1 MRRTP
6 RQQRFVMG
14 VWVAVVF
21 CAGLA
26 ASCGGKSSS
35 SRWQI
40 VASELPE
47 AVLAIAGRSDRD
59 IWAVGA
65 DQGSGPLALHY
76 DGTAWTRVATG
87 SRGTLWWT
95 QSFAD
100 GTTMMAGAQ
109 STILVTTD
117 GVTFT
122 RQHTPG
128 LANATVFGLWG
139 AASNDVYAVGGIAGR
154 DGFIWHFDG
163 STWSEVDLGSVLPP
177 NGLPATDLGD
187 WPGFFKVWGDPV
199 GRVYVVGGRG
209 VLLRRDRR
217 RPVRRS
223 SRPMRPTRRCSP
235 CTARCSARSRSAAA
249 PAAGS
254 SRPAPPAASRTSP
267 RRARR

>member
-1 MRRTP
+1 MTS
-6 RQQRFVMG
+6 Q
-14 VWVAVVF
+14 
-21 CAGLA
+21 
-26 ASCGGKSSS
+26 
-35 SRWQI
+35 
-40 VASELPE
+40 LPE
-47 AVLAIAGRSDRD
+47 AVLAIAGRSERD

-154 DGFIWHFDG
+154 DGFVWHFDG
-163 STWSEVDLGSVLPP
+163 SAWTEVDLGSVLPP
-177 NGLPATDLGD
+177 NGLPATD
-187 WPGFFKVWGDPV
+187 
-199 GRVYVVGGRG
+199 
-209 VLLRRDRR
+209 RR
-217 RPVRRS
+217 RL
-223 SRPMRPTRRCSP
+223 
-235 CTARCSARSRSAAA
+235 
-249 PAAGS
+249 AGLLQS
-254 SRPAPPAASRTSP
+254 VG
-267 RRARR
+267 